1 MALNVKEG
9 EGRSSARAVSEAVSM
24 MAQSGLVQVGGDSDI
39 EGIEEEEVREEVVE
53 ELVEASE
60 EEDELRRFYWS
71 VRKKLTWLKRH
82 RSLVERE
89 RTKCFGV
96 GISWNWLISIS
107 RNFRRKLKRLYRS
120 NDRSLIL

>member
-1 MALNVKEG
+1 M
-9 EGRSSARAVSEAVSM
+9 SEAVSM

-39 EGIEEEEVREEVVE
+39 EGIEEEEGEEEVVE

-60 EEDELRRFYWS
+60 EEDEAEAVLLERE
-71 VRKKLTWLKRH
+71 KEANLQRH
-82 RSLVERE
+82 RSLMEE

-96 GISWNWLISIS
+96 GISWNWLISIC